1 MNRKGGG
8 SPDPRPAPRLALRTS
23 SISRIGEHAE
33 AGASA
38 RDRGPAFLL
47 PPALRAMN
55 KRAQRGQS
63 MVENT
68 FVLIVFFMLLF
79 AVIDC
84 GQVLVAHQAL
94 VERVRSSVRWGVV
107 RPWDGTGDQVA
118 NLILYSQPEAP
129 NTETDGYLG
138 LAREN
143 VHVSYRPAAPERPDD
158 ESITVAIVDYHYRFL
173 SPWVTSNFVNP
184 RPVLVSAPMAYR
196 VVTAN

>member
-1 MNRKGGG
+1 M
-8 SPDPRPAPRLALRTS
+8 
-23 SISRIGEHAE
+23 

-38 RDRGPAFLL
+38 WNKGPAPLSR
-47 PPALRAMN
+47 RAAN
-55 KRAQRGQS
+55 SRKRGERGQS

-118 NLILYSQPEAP
+118 NLILYSQPGEP
-129 NTETDGYLG
+129 NTTTAGYLG
-138 LAREN
+138 LTRGN
-143 VHVSYRPAAPERPDD
+143 VQVTYRPAAPERPDD
-158 ESITVAIVDYHYRFL
+158 ESITVAIVDYHYYFL
-173 SPWVTSNFVNP
+173 SPWVTSALVNP
-184 RPVLVSAPMAYR
+184 RPVLESAPMAYR
-196 VVTAN
+196 TVAAN